1 MKTMKK
7 NVISALITIG
17 LLAILSQ
24 NLFASP
30 RRDTTTASTDTSV
43 LRVGATPVPH
53 AELLNLIREDLAA
66 RGIELRIIE
75 FTDYVAPNSA
85 LMLGDLDANF
95 FQHRP
100 YLESN
105 PTWRDS
111 LVPAFGVHL
120 EPLGLYS
127 RSITNIADLANNA
140 RIAIPNDPSNGGRAL
155 LLLQS
160 KGFITVNPNAGLRP
174 TTRDITSNPRNFRII
189 ELEAA
194 QLPRAL
200 EDVEAAVINGNF
212 AIGAGFN
219 PARDALLLEGEDS
232 PYVNYVVVRR
242 GNENNPAIQAFS
254 EVLRSQKVRDY
265 IDRTWNGSVLAAF

>member
-1 MKTMKK
+1 
-7 NVISALITIG
+7 
-17 LLAILSQ
+17 
-24 NLFASP
+24 
-30 RRDTTTASTDTSV
+30 
-43 LRVGATPVPH
+43 
-53 AELLNLIREDLAA
+53 
-66 RGIELRIIE
+66 
-75 FTDYVAPNSA
+75 
-85 LMLGDLDANF
+85 
-95 FQHRP
+95 
-100 YLESN
+100 
-105 PTWRDS
+105 
-111 LVPAFGVHL
+111 
-120 EPLGLYS
+120 
-127 RSITNIADLANNA
+127 
-140 RIAIPNDPSNGGRAL
+140 
-155 LLLQS
+155 LQS

-219 PARDALLLEGEDS
+219 PARDALFLEGEDS